1 MKFLIYGA
9 YGYTGRLI
17 AEEAVERGHR
27 PILAGRN
34 ARKVNALG
42 DDLGLPAQAVSLEK
56 TGRLRS
62 VLEDVSVVVH
72 CAGPYVHTAEPMVDA
87 CLDTSTHY
95 LDLTGEVDVFQSL
108 AERDQ
113 EAEQAGIILL
123 PGIGF
128 DVAASDCLGRFVAE
142 QVGSATTLEIALYT
156 WGGVSRGTLRTLIE
170 NMDQP
175 GLVRREGTL
184 REVPHGWTSRIVDFG
199 DRERQVVSIP
209 EGSVVTSGY
218 STDVP
223 NVTVY
228 FALPKIVRSL
238 LGNARYIRP
247 IATWGPVRRVLHS
260 LVDHRA
266 SGPSTEERERGRTIV
281 WATARTRHGDSATA
295 RLYAPDAYTF
305 TARSTVEAVEKLTAG
320 MVSPGY
326 QTPSTALGADF
337 PLEISGVEREIVAS
351 AS

>member
-1 MKFLIYGA
+1 M
-9 YGYTGRLI
+9 
-17 AEEAVERGHR
+17 
-27 PILAGRN
+27 
-34 ARKVNALG
+34 G
-42 DDLGLPAQAVSLEK
+42 DDLGLSTQTVSLEEPAH
-56 TGRLRS
+56 LRS

-95 LDLTGEVDVFQSL
+95 LDLTGEVNVFRAL
-108 AERDQ
+108 VERDQ
-113 EAEQAGIILL
+113 EAEQADIVLL

-128 DVAASDCLGRFVAE
+128 DVAVSDCLGRFVADE
-142 QVGSATTLEIALYT
+142 VGAASTLEIALFT
-156 WGGVSRGTLRTLIE
+156 RGGVSRGTLRTLFE

-184 REVPHGWTSRIVDFG
+184 REVPHGWTSRTVDFG

-223 NVTVY
+223 NVTAY

-238 LGNARYIRP
+238 LGRARYIRP
-247 IATWGPVRRVLHS
+247 IATWQPVRRILQY
-260 LVDHRA
+260 LADRRA
-266 SGPSTEERERGRTIV
+266 PGPSKEERERGRTIV
-281 WATARTRHGDSATA
+281 WAMARTRHGDSATA

-305 TARSTVEAVEKLTAG
+305 TARSAVEAGEKLRAGTA
-320 MVSPGY
+320 SAGY
-326 QTPSTALGADF
+326 QTPSTAFGADF
-337 PLEISGVEREIVAS
+337 PLKISGVEREGVAPGR
-351 AS
+351 